1 MAAIN
6 LTNRDHRRI
15 SEIMRLTR
23 DVRVVKRAQALLW
36 LSDGDTPDEV
46 ADRLWVTPR
55 TIYRWIERFEG
66 RDDWQLEE
74 RLADAKRSVRPNR
87 VAPRLDPRI
96 DHMR

>member
-1 MAAIN
+1 
-6 LTNRDHRRI
+6 
-15 SEIMRLTR
+15 MRLTR

-66 RDDWQLEE
+66 RDD
-74 RLADAKRSVRPNR
+74 
-87 VAPRLDPRI
+87 
-96 DHMR
+96 

>member
-6 LTNRDHRRI
+6 LTNREHRRI

-66 RDDWQLEE
+66 RDDWPLAE
-74 RLADAKRSVRPNR
+74 RLADAPRSGRPNR
-87 VAPRLDPRI
+87 WRSGLIR
-96 DHMR
+96 